1 MKEISYSILILITAW
16 IRQHA
21 IYCVALRAF
30 CQCAHQTETNKEKKN
45 TNIQKLYRI
54 RNFDLTWIYF
64 EIATQNN
71 SYLAFI
77 HVIFLIIVTMS
88 YRYNR

>member
-1 MKEISYSILILITAW
+1 MRFI
-16 IRQHA
+16 
-21 IYCVALRAF
+21 ALRYVLSVSVPIKLKR
-30 CQCAHQTETNKEKKN
+30 TKKKN

-64 EIATQNN
+64 EIAAQNN

-77 HVIFLIIVTMS
+77 HVIFLIMVTMS